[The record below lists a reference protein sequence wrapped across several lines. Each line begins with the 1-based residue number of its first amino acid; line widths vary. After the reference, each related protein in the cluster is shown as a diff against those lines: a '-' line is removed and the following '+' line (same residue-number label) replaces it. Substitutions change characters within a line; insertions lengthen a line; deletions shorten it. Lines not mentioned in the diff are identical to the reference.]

1 MNYNLSHKIEIFN
14 SIDKNPVNLFL
25 NVHKKL
31 ASIDGLLPEAAL
43 VEICKLI
50 SVKVYDEKRSEEVGA
65 AQFDSKLYENED
77 DLVKSIKNLYVKTN
91 SSSKASPLKLSNA
104 AICCAVK
111 YLEKYTITSTDA
123 DLTGRAFQEVIDKI
137 ARKTMGQ
144 FFTPDVVIN
153 FMIEVIRPDES
164 LILDPFCGSGNML
177 FKTGQYLLEKQY
189 KSDPQSDQ
197 QPVTKK
203 LFGIEKN
210 QSMVSIFR
218 ANAQIRNHH
227 YMNIHCGDALAGFD
241 KLPAEYAPQKFDIL
255 LTNPPFGANLP
266 AKVIK
271 QLGHFDL
278 ASHGKGVPVAVL
290 GLERSILFL
299 KPGGKLGIVI
309 PDGLLSGKHSARVRA
324 WLVEQLKISAIISLP
339 LETFSPN
346 GANIKTSILFGRK
359 WKGREN
365 IDQDYEVFLGKIN
378 HISDDASGRPAHKV
392 DIDNVKHAL
401 HLFLD
406 EKGW

>member
-1 MNYNLSHKIEIFN
+1 MNPES
-14 SIDKNPVNLFL
+14 LFL
-25 NVHKKL
+25 NLHAKL
-31 ASIDGLLPEAAL
+31 RSIDGLLPEAAL

-50 SVKVYDEKRSEEVGA
+50 SVKAYDEKRSEEGGA
-65 AQFDSKLYENED
+65 AQFNSKLYKNED
-77 DLVKSIKNLYVKTN
+77 DLVKSIINLYVQAN
-91 SSSKASPLKLSNA
+91 SSNKLLPLKLSNA
-104 AICCAVK
+104 AICSAVK

-123 DLTGRAFQEVIDKI
+123 DLTGRAFQVVIDKI

-153 FMIEVIRPDES
+153 FMIEVIRPDEKS

-197 QPVTKK
+197 QPVTKNH
-203 LFGIEKN
+203 LYGIEKN
-210 QSMVSIFR
+210 QSIVSISR

-227 YMNIHCGDALAGFD
+227 YMNIHCGDALADFD
-241 KLPAEYAPQKFDIL
+241 KLPAEYAPQKFDIV

-266 AKVIK
+266 AKVIQK
-271 QLGHFDL
+271 LGHFDL
-278 ASHGKGVPVAVL
+278 AKHGKGVPVAVL
-290 GLERSILFL
+290 GLERSICFL
-299 KPGGKLGIVI
+299 KPGGKLAIVI

-324 WLVEQLKISAIISLP
+324 WLVNHLKIIAIVSLP
-339 LETFSPN
+339 LDTFSQS

-359 WKGREN
+359 WKDREN
-365 IDQDYEVFLGKIN
+365 SDQDYEVFLGKIN
-378 HISDDASGRPAHKV
+378 HISDDASGRLANKV